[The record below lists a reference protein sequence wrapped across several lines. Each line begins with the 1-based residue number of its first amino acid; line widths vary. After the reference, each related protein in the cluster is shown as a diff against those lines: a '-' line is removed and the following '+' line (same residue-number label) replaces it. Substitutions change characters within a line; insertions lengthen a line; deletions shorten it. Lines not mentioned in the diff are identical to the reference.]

1 VEVDMT
7 PRSRL
12 TLSAPLLLALALAG
26 CATAPPGPPPEPS
39 YTAIAIEHGRILE
52 VEPVARP
59 SNVPAG
65 AMVGGLIGLI
75 ASGHHPGDK
84 LAGMIAGA
92 FVGGAVTAAAES
104 ALPAWMYTVGL
115 LDGRTVRVVTEQP
128 DLRRGDCV
136 AVETDQFTNLRR
148 VSGALC
154 EPTPPEPDVPA
165 LAQRAQE
172 DAARCSAAKE
182 ELLRARSRDE
192 VDVAVRKVRV
202 LCGT

>member
-1 VEVDMT
+1 MT
-7 PRSRL
+7 PRSGL
-12 TLSAPLLLALALAG
+12 SLSAPLLLALTAAG
-26 CATAPPGPPPEPS
+26 CATSPPAPPPEPHA
-39 YTAIAIEHGRILE
+39 AIVIDHGRILA

-59 SNVPAG
+59 SHVPAG

-75 ASGHHPGDK
+75 ASGHHPAEK

-115 LDGRTVRVVTEQP
+115 LDGRTVRVVTEQS
-128 DLRRGDCV
+128 DLRPGDCV
-136 AVETDQFTNLRR
+136 AVETERFTNLRR

-154 EPTPPEPDVPA
+154 EPAPPEPDVPA

-172 DAARCSAAKE
+172 DAARCTAAKE
-182 ELLRARSRDE
+182 ELLRAQSTEE

>member
-1 VEVDMT
+1 MT

-26 CATAPPGPPPEPS
+26 CATAPPGPPPEP